1 MAARKSK
8 QSRGKRGSGPKKR
21 GTGVRSKRA
30 RGSRSSSGRAAS
42 GARKRP
48 SPSRRASSAKRA
60 KKPAAPKE
68 ARAERA
74 PATPSAIGF
83 VSQHMDY
90 TTHNYDGVRR
100 FYTELLGFSSFR
112 DMSEGP
118 YLAIQTGPSS
128 SLGFMPPRPGPPE
141 QWQPP
146 REPTLYLIVESVD
159 RAHRELSARGV
170 AFEQEPADMPW
181 GHRVAT
187 LRDPEGRSV
196 SLAEVRNRPGPQ
208 GE

>member
-8 QSRGKRGSGPKKR
+8 RSRVKPGSGSKKR
-21 GTGVRSKRA
+21 AAGARSKRA
-30 RGSRSSSGRAAS
+30 RAPRASSRRAAS
-42 GARKRP
+42 RPRKGPASGRKA
-48 SPSRRASSAKRA
+48 SRAKRA
-60 KKPAAPKE
+60 GKPAAS
-68 ARAERA
+68 RAPRAGTA

-118 YLAIQTGPSS
+118 YLAVQTGPSS

-170 AFEQEPADMPW
+170 VFEQEPADMPW

>member
-1 MAARKSK
+1 MAAPKSK
-8 QSRGKRGSGPKKR
+8 RSRAKRSSAGSKPR
-21 GTGVRSKRA
+21 RARA
-30 RGSRSSSGRAAS
+30 RGSSVRASRAARSRRPATSRGRAA
-42 GARKRP
+42 RP
-48 SPSRRASSAKRA
+48 KRA
-60 KKPAAPKE
+60 RTTAKAKTPRAAV
-68 ARAERA
+68 ARA
-74 PATPSAIGF
+74 PISATSAIGF

-90 TTHNYDGVRR
+90 TTHNYEGVRR

-112 DMSEGP
+112 DMAEGP

-159 RAHRELSARGV
+159 RAHRELTARGV
-170 AFEQEPADMPW
+170 SFEQEPADMPW